1 MLHKYAV
8 QNKNKRTLDGLL
20 AIKRSG
26 LSDAA
31 KHLSCAVQEF
41 KNEIPL
47 TENDQLAY
55 LMIVE
60 DVDNDSESDS
70 DD

>member
-1 MLHKYAV
+1 MQKYAV
-8 QNKNKRTLDGLL
+8 LNKNKLTLDGLL

-31 KHLSCAVQEF
+31 KHLNCAVQKF
-41 KNEIPL
+41 KNEL
-47 TENDQLAY
+47 AFTENDQLAY

-60 DVDNDSESDS
+60 DDDSESDS

>member
-1 MLHKYAV
+1 MQRYAV
-8 QNKNKRTLDGLL
+8 QNKNKQTLDGLL

-31 KHLSCAVQEF
+31 KYLSCAVREF
-41 KNEIPL
+41 KNEL
-47 TENDQLAY
+47 AFTENDHLAY

-60 DVDNDSESDS
+60 DDDSESDN